1 MRSLRILSAM
11 LIGLVVLATTAT
23 ARDDRLRF
31 PVQEAMESPNAKAQL
46 DGSVK
51 FFWGK
56 QKFPKPVRSYG
67 VVRTNKKTNFF
78 NKTDKEGCEHAF
90 LSAMLAFQERAK
102 RDGANAV
109 VNIKSIYRKGEFVS
123 ETEYECGAGNVTGGV
138 SFSGELVQ
146 L

>member
-11 LIGLVVLATTAT
+11 LIGLVAVATTAT
-23 ARDDRLRF
+23 ARDDRLHF
-31 PVQEAMESPNAKAQL
+31 PVKEAMEAPNAKAQL

-51 FFWGK
+51 FFWGN

-90 LSAMLAFQERAK
+90 LSALLAFQERAK

-109 VNIKSIYRKGEFVS
+109 VNIKSIYRKVEFVS
-123 ETEYECGAGNVTGGV
+123 DTEYECGAGNVTGGV